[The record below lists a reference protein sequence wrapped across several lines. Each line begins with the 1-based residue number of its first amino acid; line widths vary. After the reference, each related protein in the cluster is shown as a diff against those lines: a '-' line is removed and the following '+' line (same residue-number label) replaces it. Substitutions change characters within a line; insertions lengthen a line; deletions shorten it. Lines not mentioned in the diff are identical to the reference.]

1 MHVTTKSE
9 KCTLTIALRFVGAR
23 RSGSRRKQKP
33 PAGPSQNPV
42 HFAHA
47 AVMAVMAFQ
56 KPDERGG
63 FLGGVAAL
71 AIIGVALIVLAPAK
85 QSGERASAVGV

>member
-1 MHVTTKSE
+1 
-9 KCTLTIALRFVGAR
+9 
-23 RSGSRRKQKP
+23 
-33 PAGPSQNPV
+33 
-42 HFAHA
+42 
-47 AVMAVMAFQ
+47 VMAFQ